1 MEIPGFDLEALH
13 RLVLRAEVD
22 RCSSSAGIHRGA
34 PGVRVEKKKKTAK
47 KSKKSRAA

>member
-22 RCSSSAGIHRGA
+22 RCSSSAGIHRQA
-34 PGVRVEKKKKTAK
+34 PGVRVEKKTAK